1 MKVYVGYA
9 TSLNYWLTRGMD
21 EADRANV
28 THITSLNN
36 AAYKLVDLTGL
47 DLDSHGL
54 YASTA
59 RGWPERAYKGSKA
72 KRPLPTGSA
81 VHVLVPKKACHE
93 RGEGF
98 VRHCWTSHIPDG
110 SFCAITRNVL
120 VSTPEFSF
128 LQMAGLL
135 SETQLILVGYKM
147 CAAYRIRED
156 GVTIPVEPITSV
168 SKLRS
173 YLGKAEGCYGAK
185 KAVRA
190 LSWIVD
196 KARSPMEVNTSMVV
210 SLPRRLG
217 GYGLGKPCINYVIE
231 ASGYDAATLD
241 RNDRKYFEIDL
252 YWPDKRVGLEYDG
265 AGHLIASQIR
275 KDKRRLNCL
284 LANGEKILVAMIDQ
298 LTDEEYRNTLLHQLA
313 KLLGVRDVDCTSD
326 ARDALLGL
334 LFENE
339 FSF

>member
-1 MKVYVGYA
+1 MVWSKENGVKVYVGYA

-128 LQMAGLL
+128 LGCFRRRSSSLL
-135 SETQLILVGYKM
+135 GTKCAQRIGYARM
-147 CAAYRIRED
+147 GSRFLW
-156 GVTIPVEPITSV
+156 S
-168 SKLRS
+168 
-173 YLGKAEGCYGAK
+173 
-185 KAVRA
+185 
-190 LSWIVD
+190 
-196 KARSPMEVNTSMVV
+196 RSP
-210 SLPRRLG
+210 P
-217 GYGLGKPCINYVIE
+217 
-231 ASGYDAATLD
+231 
-241 RNDRKYFEIDL
+241 
-252 YWPDKRVGLEYDG
+252 
-265 AGHLIASQIR
+265 
-275 KDKRRLNCL
+275 
-284 LANGEKILVAMIDQ
+284 
-298 LTDEEYRNTLLHQLA
+298 
-313 KLLGVRDVDCTSD
+313 
-326 ARDALLGL
+326 
-334 LFENE
+334 
-339 FSF
+339 